1 MRCPIKFLMVLA
13 LILSGPPL
21 AASGT
26 ILRPSRF
33 QISYR
38 VVVPPVTGRHLSV
51 WIPYPAEDPDQKV
64 LSADIRSPL
73 PWEIR
78 TERRFGNRM
87 LFLQGKGTDKPTE
100 VLLSFEIERSPSSGR
115 PLGLRFAEGEL
126 DPDRYRGSDRLVPI
140 DHQIRAMA
148 AEATQGVP
156 SGDQAK
162 AIYDYVVRLLDYNKE
177 GTGWGRGDVTWVC
190 ANRRGN
196 CTDFHSLFIALARAA
211 GIPAR
216 FVIGLPIPAI
226 PAVTGEGGVIPGY
239 HCWAEFFDE
248 AKGWRPVD
256 ATEGK
261 RSGRPDDY
269 FGKLPDNRVQFSVG
283 RDVILEPPQAAGP
296 LNFFI
301 EPYAEIDGKPLTGL
315 THEFRYERSPVVS
328 SAFQSPQ
335 TRSPQQ

>member
-1 MRCPIKFLMVLA
+1 MRRLGRLA
-13 LILSGPPL
+13 VIALVFATTASAAPP
-21 AASGT
+21 A
-26 ILRPSRF
+26 SRF
-33 QISYR
+33 HIEYR
-38 VVVPPVTGRHLSV
+38 VVVPPTERAKRLAL

-64 LSADIRSPL
+64 LNADVRSPL

-87 LFLQGKGTDKPTE
+87 VFLQGKGSEHPTE
-100 VLLSFEIERSPSSGR
+100 VLLSFEIERSPSFGR
-115 PLGLRFAEGEL
+115 PRSILLAGGEL
-126 DPDRYRGSDRLVPI
+126 DPDRYRDSDRLVPI
-140 DHQIRAMA
+140 DRQIRAMA
-148 AEATQGVP
+148 AEATRDVP
-156 SGDQAK
+156 PGDQAK

-177 GTGWGRGDVTWVC
+177 GTGWGRGDVAWVC

-196 CTDFHSLFIALARAA
+196 CTDFHSLFIALARAR

-216 FVIGLPIPAI
+216 FVIGLPIPAV
-226 PAVTGEGGVIPGY
+226 PGEGGVIPGY

-261 RSGRPDDY
+261 KSGRPDDY
-269 FGKLPDNRVQFSVG
+269 FGKLPSNRVQFAIG
-283 RDVILEPPQAAGP
+283 RDVVLEPPQSGGP

-301 EPYAEIDGKPLTGL
+301 EPYAEADGKPVAGL

-328 SAFQSPQ
+328 SAFPSPQ
-335 TRSPQQ
+335 IESLQQ